1 MWWADV
7 LSPANQMLACVG
19 GGPTLSEAAAA
30 AWVDFCLW
38 AWWFDGETCSRIPTW
53 EQYLGVP
60 RIVPPTGALKFMR
73 HLLQCLEGTKS
84 NDGPAVA
91 ALDAGQ
97 KGKGTGPSQ

>member
-1 MWWADV
+1 ME
-7 LSPANQMLACVG
+7 SPEREELG
-19 GGPTLSEAAAA
+19 GALPA
-30 AWVDFCLW
+30 
-38 AWWFDGETCSRIPTW
+38 FDGQAPPHPPQEVSDASARPQTRVCGVSPFSRPA
-53 EQYLGVP
+53 LPP
-60 RIVPPTGALKFMR
+60 RRLFAEAPVLPNAGALKFMR

>member
-30 AWVDFCLW
+30 HGSTSASGRGGSMGKRAHASLPGSSIW
-38 AWWFDGETCSRIPTW
+38 ACRVSCRHA
-53 EQYLGVP
+53 
-60 RIVPPTGALKFMR
+60 GALKFMR

>member
-1 MWWADV
+1 M
-7 LSPANQMLACVG
+7 
-19 GGPTLSEAAAA
+19 
-30 AWVDFCLW
+30 
-38 AWWFDGETCSRIPTW
+38 
-53 EQYLGVP
+53 
-60 RIVPPTGALKFMR
+60 IVPAPTPVVIETVLGGIMDGKSAFAQWVKQNDDNHASLPGSSIWACRVSCRHAGALKFMR

>member
-60 RIVPPTGALKFMR
+60 RIVPPCWRFEVL
-73 HLLQCLEGTKS
+73 CGTYFS
-84 NDGPAVA
+84 AWS
-91 ALDAGQ
+91 GQ
-97 KGKGTGPSQ
+97 IQ